1 MPNKKNV
8 NIKYT
13 SRDFDS
19 IKEDL
24 IDHAKRYYPDNYKD
38 FTTPSFGTMIL
49 DSIAYVGD
57 ILSYYVD
64 YGVNESFLD
73 TSIEFDNIRKHARSL
88 GYNFHGT
95 PSSFGIVSLFVLC
108 PANTDGTAPDTSYLP
123 IIKKG
128 AAFTSVNGGNYLLT
142 EDVDM
147 SSPKN
152 KFVAA
157 RFNNSTGATT
167 HFAVKALGQVQ
178 SGIFEVVNIDLVDSA
193 FERFRKIRIGDNK
206 ITEVFAVVDSS
217 GNKYYEVDNL
227 SQEVVFLET
236 TNKDAFTDG
245 VRSVLKPFVATRR
258 FTVEQDDTGT
268 YLQFGYGSE
277 DEDDSGLVDPSKV
290 ALKMHGKKQIS
301 NSSFDPAK
309 LLSTNKFGVSPYNT
323 TLKVVYRVNNPNSV
337 NAPSLSI
344 NQVSYANFIFNNES
358 SLVANN
364 VTFVK
369 NSLEVSN
376 EDPLTGFN
384 HDLTNEELKVRAK
397 SYYASQ
403 NRAVTKQD
411 YESLIYQMP
420 PKFGSIKRANIVNDP
435 SSTNRK
441 ISVYIVSEDN
451 DGKLAATG
459 GVVKNNIKNWLQ
471 KYIPINDSVEIKD
484 AIIINYS
491 VDFVVQYDRNYE
503 PDEVLLA
510 CVDRVENFVNDS
522 LYIGEPIYITKF
534 YDILNK
540 VTGVVD
546 VKKVMIKNKTGS
558 NYSSIS
564 LDFNKIASKDGTFYK
579 VPKNVILEMKY
590 PKFDIKGTV
599 K

>member
-558 NYSSIS
+558 NYSSVS